1 MRKRKTA
8 NEDELHSQYNLRTVR
23 IRPIEGRSAVLLA
36 NYAEKGKRLI
46 GEVRVKVKL
55 TNALDE
61 GLVRRGFLTADQIR
75 SYEADALVDTGA
87 IRSVL
92 PRHIVQELGL
102 ATVRKT
108 RARYANDQ
116 TEEIDVTE
124 PVGIELMTRRTSE
137 ETLVLGSE
145 VIIGQTVLESLDLLV
160 DCVNLRVVPNPER
173 PDQPV
178 IKMKS
183 TWEGREE
190 AKGRSSFV
198 RSY

>member
-1 MRKRKTA
+1 MRKKDTS
-8 NEDELHSQYNLRTVR
+8 NEGELLSGDYFRRVGVR
-23 IRPIEGRSAVLLA
+23 PQEVIKAVRLA
-36 NYAEKGKRLI
+36 NYAQKGKKLI

-55 TNALDE
+55 TNAGDE
-61 GLVRRGFLTADQIR
+61 AMARRGLLAADQIR
-75 SYEADALVDTGA
+75 SCEAEALVDTGA

-116 TEEIDVTE
+116 TEDVDVTE
-124 PVGIELMTRRTSE
+124 PVGIALMTRRTSE

-160 DCVNLRVVPNPER
+160 DCTNHRVVGNPAH

-178 IKMKS
+178 IKMKLIF
-183 TWEGREE
+183 EGRETRC
-190 AKGRSSFV
+190 GVLYS
-198 RSY
+198 

>member
-1 MRKRKTA
+1 MRKKDTST
-8 NEDELHSQYNLRTVR
+8 NDELLSGDSFCTVGVR
-23 IRPIEGRSAVLLA
+23 PQELIRAVRLA
-36 NYAEKGKRLI
+36 NYAQKGKKII

-55 TNALDE
+55 TNAGDE
-61 GLVRRGFLTADQIR
+61 AMARRGLLTADQIR
-75 SYEADALVDTGA
+75 RYEANALVDTGA

-92 PRHIVQELGL
+92 PKHVAQELGL

-108 RARYANDQ
+108 KATYANDHA
-116 TEEIDVTE
+116 EEVDVTE

-160 DCVNLRVVPNPER
+160 DCTNLRVVPHPDR

-178 IKMKS
+178 IKMKVIGIPS
-183 TWEGREE
+183 AE
-190 AKGRSSFV
+190 ALHATL
-198 RSY
+198 